1 MFIGKIKEVIVRERD
16 IIINYISNEF
26 PNSSGCS
33 IIIQKDELL
42 GFPFVGQPIQVETD
56 NTNTVTRVIVNNKII
71 LQR

>member
-1 MFIGKIKEVIVRERD
+1 MFIGKIKEVKVRETD
-16 IIINYISNEF
+16 IVIDYIEF

-42 GFPFVGQPIQVETD
+42 GLPFRNEQIQVETD